1 MKKATTIEEVISI
14 LESIIQVELANKS
27 NLVLFPILY
36 KKVTE
41 RVKKGIELG
50 EFEDNPR
57 MERLDVL
64 FANRYL
70 EAYFLWKENHQPT
83 ESWIVAFEAA
93 KSNKLILLQHL
104 LLGINAHINLDLG
117 IAVSETMESQ
127 ALAFIQ
133 NDYHKI
139 NDILAFMVDDVQGQI
154 GKVSPLFLLLEKLGN
169 GKEDAV
175 VSFSI
180 EVARDEAWRF
190 ANEYHDTLN
199 KEHSITER
207 DESIARFGHKIS
219 VTKSRLLRWILKVV
233 RWFESKNIQKV
244 AKILSE
250 A

>member
-1 MKKATTIEEVISI
+1 MKKASTIDEVIAI
-14 LESIIQVELANKS
+14 LGSIIQDELANES

-41 RVKKGIELG
+41 RAKEGIEIG
-50 EFEDNPR
+50 AFDDNPR

-83 ESWIVAFEAA
+83 QSWVEAFEAA
-93 KSNKLILLQHL
+93 TNSKLIILQHL

-117 IAVSETMESQ
+117 IAVSETMQSQ
-127 ALAFIQ
+127 ALPPIQ

-139 NDILAFMVDDVQGQI
+139 NDILASMVDDVQGRI
-154 GKVSPLFLLLEKLGN
+154 GKVSPLFLLLEKIGN

-190 ANEYHDTLN
+190 ANEYHNAID
-199 KEHSITER
+199 KVACIAER
-207 DESIARFGHKIS
+207 DKSIARFGNKIAN
-219 VTKSRLLRWILKVV
+219 TKSRLLRWVLKVV
-233 RWFESKNIQKV
+233 RWFESKHIQKV
-244 AKILSE
+244 ANILSE
-250 A
+250 S